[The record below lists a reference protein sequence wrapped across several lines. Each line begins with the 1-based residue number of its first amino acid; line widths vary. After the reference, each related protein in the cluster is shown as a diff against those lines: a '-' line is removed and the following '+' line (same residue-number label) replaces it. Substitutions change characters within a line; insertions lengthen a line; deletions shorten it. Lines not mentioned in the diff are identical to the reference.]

1 MSINME
7 LETVEQLWE
16 YEKELIQTKS
26 KEFAKRLALP
36 DAQVTSLQRIVS
48 EIRYEAMRDALYTG
62 REKGYS
68 EGRKEGREA
77 LVIILHELLEKH
89 SGAITVDV
97 SRLIAVAR
105 ISELSS
111 WIRQLLAGDEP
122 RTVFC

>member
-1 MSINME
+1 
-7 LETVEQLWE
+7 
-16 YEKELIQTKS
+16 
-26 KEFAKRLALP
+26 
-36 DAQVTSLQRIVS
+36 
-48 EIRYEAMRDALYTG
+48 
-62 REKGYS
+62 
-68 EGRKEGREA
+68 
-77 LVIILHELLEKH
+77 VIILHELLEKH